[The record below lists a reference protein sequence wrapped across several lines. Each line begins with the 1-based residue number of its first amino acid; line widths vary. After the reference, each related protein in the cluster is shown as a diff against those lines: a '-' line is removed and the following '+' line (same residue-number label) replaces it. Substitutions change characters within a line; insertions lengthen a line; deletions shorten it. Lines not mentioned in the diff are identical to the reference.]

1 MWTGWVIGI
10 LGIWMVISPFL
21 GFSSLGNAW
30 DDWIV
35 GVICAILGFASVG
48 ARPWQGWLA
57 GIVGVWLF
65 IAGFI
70 PGLREGAGVYW
81 NDILVGIAF
90 IIFGFAAVGGRR
102 PTADLPPTAPG
113 GPVV

>member
-10 LGIWMVISPFL
+10 LGIWMVISPF
-21 GFSSLGNAW
+21 
-30 DDWIV
+30 
-35 GVICAILGFASVG
+35 LGFASVG

-70 PGLREGAGVYW
+70 PGLRFDGGVYW
-81 NDILVGIAF
+81 NDILCGIAF
-90 IIFGFAAVGGRR
+90 VIFGFAAVGGER
-102 PTADLPPTAPG
+102 PVGTLPPAAPG
-113 GPVV
+113 GPGV